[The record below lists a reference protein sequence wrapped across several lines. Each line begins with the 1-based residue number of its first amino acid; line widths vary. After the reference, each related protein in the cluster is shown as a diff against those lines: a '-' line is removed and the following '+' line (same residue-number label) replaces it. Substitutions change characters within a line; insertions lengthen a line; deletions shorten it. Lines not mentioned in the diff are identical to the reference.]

1 MKKGIIFDLDGTLW
15 DSSVQ
20 VVEAWNE
27 VLRRYPQ
34 LDRQISCADM
44 QGYMGKTMYDIAA
57 LMLPDTETALR
68 NKIMD
73 ECCENEHIYLE
84 KHNGTLYPHLEET
97 LTTLKNMGYLLYIVS
112 NCQDGYIQ
120 LFLRVN
126 KLEKYFSDIECQGRT
141 GKPKSENISLVVQ
154 RNNLDKAAYL
164 GDTLLDMLSADGAG
178 VPFIHAAYGFGKPDR
193 ITPEI
198 HSFAQLTEII
208 GTII

>member
-15 DSSVQ
+15 DSSEQ

-27 VLRRYPQ
+27 VLLRYPD
-34 LDRQISCADM
+34 LNRQITAADM
-44 QGYMGKTMYDIAA
+44 QSYMGKTMYDIAA
-57 LMLPDTETALR
+57 MMLPDTDVSLR

-84 KHNGTLYPHLEET
+84 KHNGTLYPHLEAA
-97 LTTLKNMGYLLYIVS
+97 LKKLKQMGYQLYIVS

-126 KLEKYFSDIECQGRT
+126 KLEAYFDDIECQGRT
-141 GKPKSENISLVVQ
+141 GRPKSDNIALVVQ
-154 RNNLDKAAYL
+154 RNALDRAFYV
-164 GDTLLDMLSADGAG
+164 GDTLLDMQSADGAG

-193 ITPEI
+193 DTYRISSIAE
-198 HSFAQLTEII
+198 LTELMDKI
-208 GTII
+208 